1 MPEKLRIPVPD
12 PLGLLEDLTEG
23 APVQLFDPLIQRE
36 TVKDVREEPLTGDQT
51 EMYTHHL
58 EQALRYAPCP
68 GCKTVVIG
76 GLTSA
81 EIFKR
86 MEETGMS
93 VKEMDNAEIK
103 KIKQYVKEKYGQAIQ

>member
-1 MPEKLRIPVPD
+1 MPEKIRIPVPD
-12 PLGLLEDLTEG
+12 PFGLLEDLTEG
-23 APVQLFDPLIQRE
+23 APVQLFDPLIKRE
-36 TVKDVREEPLTGDQT
+36 AVKEEPLSGDQN

-68 GCKTVVIG
+68 GCKKVVIG

-81 EIFKR
+81 EIYKR

-93 VKEMDNAEIK
+93 VKDMDDAEIQ
-103 KIKQYVKEKYGQAIQ
+103 KIKQYVKDKYGQVI

>member
-1 MPEKLRIPVPD
+1 MPDKIRIPVPD

-23 APVQLFDPLIQRE
+23 APVQLFDPFIPRVPH
-36 TVKDVREEPLTGDQT
+36 TRGDEPEPEPELSGDQT

-68 GCKTVVIG
+68 GCKKVVMG
-76 GLTSA
+76 GLTTA
-81 EIFKR
+81 EVYKR

-93 VKEMDNAEIK
+93 VKEMEGAEIE
-103 KIKQYVKEKYGQAIQ
+103 KIKQHVKEKYE

>member
-1 MPEKLRIPVPD
+1 LSGKLRIPVPD
-12 PLGLLEDLTEG
+12 PFGILEDLTEG
-23 APVQLFDPLIQRE
+23 APVQLFDPIIPRE
-36 TVKDVREEPLTGDQT
+36 MEKEEPLSGDQV

-58 EQALRYAPCP
+58 EQALRHAPCP
-68 GCKTVVIG
+68 GCKKVVIG

-93 VKEMDNAEIK
+93 VKEMDDAEIE
-103 KIKQYVKEKYGQAIQ
+103 KIKQFVKDKYGG